1 MRALEQTGSS
11 RPAQVTA
18 AWRPLQ
24 PFPAN
29 AAVLESGRMI
39 EGRLWP
45 TRARSGIPLAGTLK
59 TDRRP
64 LRSGP
69 PNAAVLERTP
79 CGRSSFGDHGWI
91 PDLHGYAAPRRDT
104 GNCPDV
110 TARGHSGR
118 PALRKPSMKRA
129 RSFGRRNGGATFST
143 LDSRKLGSISSSR
156 AIASCASTILSD
168 RA

>member
-1 MRALEQTGSS
+1 MADSGQERNSVGRHAKDRSAPIAIG
-11 RPAQVTA
+11 PAQC
-18 AWRPLQ
+18 RG
-24 PFPAN
+24 
-29 AAVLESGRMI
+29 SR
-39 EGRLWP
+39 
-45 TRARSGIPLAGTLK
+45 
-59 TDRRP
+59 
-64 LRSGP
+64 
-69 PNAAVLERTP
+69 ERTP

-91 PDLHGYAAPRRDT
+91 PDLHGYAAPRRDA

-129 RSFGRRNGGATFST
+129 RSFGRRSGGATLST

-156 AIASCASTILSD
+156 AIASRASTILSD